1 VRLRQYLPLHSEL
14 AKSKPALSSFD
25 PHSHPHAPPLLEE
38 LMSELQTEDSQYIQK
53 LLNKQEARA
62 RPIPQFIPSS
72 PKHFPS
78 PQPTQICSPRP
89 RNQGE
94 KNPTS
99 PSAAQSEESLPHPPE
114 RSYFLSRID
123 DYLCAL
129 GQSEKPLKNQKK

>member
-1 VRLRQYLPLHSEL
+1 MRLRQYLPRHSEL
-14 AKSKPALSSFD
+14 AKPKPAPSPAD
-25 PHSHPHAPPLLEE
+25 PLSHPHAAPLLEE

-62 RPIPQFIPSS
+62 RPVPHFVPAS
-72 PKHFPS
+72 PKHAPS

-89 RNQGE
+89 RNQGD

-129 GQSEKPLKNQKK
+129 GQS